1 MKAEAIIKKLNLI
14 AHPEGGY
21 YSETYR
27 SEEFYNPESLPHR
40 YQGVRTFST
49 LIYFLLREDQV
60 SLFHRLLSDEVW
72 HFYLGS
78 PIILHT
84 IDENGVYNQKN
95 IGSKVLEDESPQVI
109 IKRNTWFAA
118 ELKDKSQFSLV
129 GCTVAPG
136 FEYRDFEL
144 GRRDDL
150 IKIYP
155 QHSGLIS
162 KFSK

>member
-27 SEEFYNPESLPHR
+27 SEEFYNPESLPNR
-40 YQGVRTFST
+40 YHGSRTFST

-60 SLFHRLLSDEVW
+60 SLFHRLVSDEVW
-72 HFYLGS
+72 HFYFGS

-84 IDENGVYNQKN
+84 IDINGNYNQK
-95 IGSKVLEDESPQVI
+95 IVGTKVLDDESPQVI
-109 IKRNTWFAA
+109 IRRNTWFAA
-118 ELKDKSQFSLV
+118 ELKEKSQFSLV

-136 FEYRDFEL
+136 FEFRDFEL
-144 GRRDDL
+144 GNRDYL
-150 IKIYP
+150 IKNFP
-155 QHSGLIS
+155 QHSELIS